1 MAFLSL
7 VWHRACAETKDTF
20 LVTKR
25 INLIKQFITLHY
37 ITLLALV
44 WFAWCL
50 WQFFQSWF
58 FAPANDW
65 SWRSSFYRLST
76 CPWVTWLCCS
86 QCHAVWLSCPID
98 WCLDLRGPVV
108 SQAWCLGPCTG
119 TLANGTR
126 CLFWA
131 KPFARPI
138 DHLSVVSTNH
148 VSTCV
153 WFEASYLYSNHRPN
167 NCFPFLVTACL
178 PFRFKA
184 VFACC
189 VTLLLTDVDGE
200 PPCLS
205 GNNLW

>member
-1 MAFLSL
+1 MAFLSV
-7 VWHRACAETKDTF
+7 VWHRSCAETKDTF

-108 SQAWCLGPCTG
+108 SQAWCLDPCTG

-126 CLFWA
+126 CLFCTSN
-131 KPFARPI
+131 RPP
-138 DHLSVVSTNH
+138 LCGLNESRLNLRVVRGI
-148 VSTCV
+148 
-153 WFEASYLYSNHRPN
+153 L
-167 NCFPFLVTACL
+167 LVL
-178 PFRFKA
+178 
-184 VFACC
+184 
-189 VTLLLTDVDGE
+189 
-200 PPCLS
+200 
-205 GNNLW
+205 

>member
-1 MAFLSL
+1 MTERISFNKTRHYTLSFNFVCMIPFTMFSVLVFLPGN
-7 VWHRACAETKDTF
+7 R
-20 LVTKR
+20 
-25 INLIKQFITLHY
+25 
-37 ITLLALV
+37 
-44 WFAWCL
+44 
-50 WQFFQSWF
+50 
-58 FAPANDW
+58 
-65 SWRSSFYRLST
+65 
-76 CPWVTWLCCS
+76 
-86 QCHAVWLSCPID
+86 
-98 WCLDLRGPVV
+98 
-108 SQAWCLGPCTG
+108 
-119 TLANGTR
+119 LANGTR
-126 CLFWA
+126 CLFWT
-131 KPFARPI
+131 KRFARPI

-205 GNNLW
+205 GNNL